1 MKLRENCS
9 IREISGEKVI
19 IIQGK
24 EGIDLTKVIML
35 NETSEMIWKMF
46 EGKDFME
53 NEIVAFL
60 IETFGIDEQTAKSD
74 TKEWIKKLKK
84 ADLIN

>member
-1 MKLRENCS
+1 
-9 IREISGEKVI
+9 
-19 IIQGK
+19 
-24 EGIDLTKVIML
+24 ML

-74 TKEWIKKLKK
+74 TKEWIEKLKK
-84 ADLIN
+84 AGLIN